1 MIGVVLYVGCASFAL
16 NLAFVLLA
24 TMMDSAIVYPA
35 VQGGGPIVTA
45 VLSRL
50 FFGERIPWKKGAAIL
65 LGAAAIVLLN
75 L

>member
-1 MIGVVLYVGCASFAL
+1 
-16 NLAFVLLA
+16 
-24 TMMDSAIVYPA
+24 MMDSAIVYPA

-45 VLSRL
+45 GLSRL